1 MTTLLFGAT
10 TLAVV
15 ALGWYGYRAF
25 VRIAT
30 WGRNMNDCDR
40 IFQEAAIH
48 DDGWE
53 PEVSK
58 RRPPRDI
65 ALAPSL
71 KVPHHHAGTAASK

>member
-1 MTTLLFGAT
+1 MTALLIGAT

-15 ALGWYGYRAF
+15 ALGWVGYKALL
-25 VRIAT
+25 RIET
-30 WGRNMNDCDR
+30 WGRNMNDADR
-40 IFQEAAIH
+40 IFQEAAVP

-58 RRPPRDI
+58 RRPQHGI

-71 KVPHHHAGTAASK
+71 KVPHPHASTAASK